1 MPAPDTS
8 ILNRAHSHFTSL
20 WWKCMFDRDLTYI
33 EMGSY
38 SSKKKFVSS
47 PILCMSFCSTL
58 GFVIGLGF
66 VGGFLVFVLF
76 CWLGLVFGWFVW
88 LFFLLHVIKG
98 KVKSTV
104 RQLWNSRGFELQK
117 LFNWFYSSSLKSYH
131 CRNSESCIG
140 QCSSRAVKT
149 EDYCYLAGAEC
160 FLCIKFMHIIMS
172 NLSVAKE
179 FLSTKKINKY
189 SIQLLNTVK
198 KNELV
203 LGKAAGSWFKKKIN

>member
-1 MPAPDTS
+1 MPAPEAS
-8 ILNRAHSHFTSL
+8 ILNIAHSHFTSL

-47 PILCMSFCSTL
+47 PVLCMSFCSTL
-58 GFVIGLGF
+58 GFVVIGFCF
-66 VGGFLVFVLF
+66 VGGIFGVCFVLLVGFSVWLVF
-76 CWLGLVFGWFVW
+76 CWFVW
-88 LFFLLHVIKG
+88 LFFLLQVIKG

-140 QCSSRAVKT
+140 QCSSTAVKT

-160 FLCIKFMHIIMS
+160 FLCI
-172 NLSVAKE
+172 
-179 FLSTKKINKY
+179 
-189 SIQLLNTVK
+189 
-198 KNELV
+198 
-203 LGKAAGSWFKKKIN
+203 